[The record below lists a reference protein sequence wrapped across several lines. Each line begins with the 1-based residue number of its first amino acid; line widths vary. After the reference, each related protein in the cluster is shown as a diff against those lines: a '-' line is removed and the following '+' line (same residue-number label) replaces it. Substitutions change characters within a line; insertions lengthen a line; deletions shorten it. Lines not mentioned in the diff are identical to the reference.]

1 LLSGFLLSGFL
12 LRRILLRDHST
23 IDHREKLIH
32 WISAVNPFHSGKT
45 MSEEN
50 TLYLID
56 GSAYMYRAYH
66 AVRGLANSA
75 GMPTN
80 AVFGFTRML
89 IKLINDRAPA
99 YAAMCFDAKGPTFRH
114 DLYADYKANRPPMP
128 EDMAI
133 QIPYIKEVTR
143 AFQIPVFEQQGVE
156 ADDIIGTLARLA
168 EAAGFRVVMV
178 TGDKDFVQLV
188 TEHAT
193 IWDPMKDRTRD
204 LATIQ
209 AEYGMPPE
217 RIIDVMGLS
226 GDTSDNVPGVP
237 GIGPKT
243 ALSLIQT
250 FGSMDALYDNLDR
263 ITQKKQHEKLAV
275 NRDQAF
281 LSRQLVTIDRNLP
294 LPFDPEKLEVSQPDA
309 ASLQA
314 LFKELEFSQLQQE
327 FSAPA
332 ARREKRYEAVVDAGG
347 LQRLTERISGAGEFS
362 VDTETTD
369 IDPMRA
375 RLVGLSVSV
384 TPDEAYYI
392 PCAHSPDAAPQQ
404 LSLETVVKI
413 LGPVLG
419 DPGIRKIGQNIK
431 YDWIVLNR
439 HGVDLAGVA
448 ADTMLA
454 SYLINPAKRTH
465 GLDQM
470 AMDLLGHRM
479 ITFQEVAGKG
489 KTAVTFDQ
497 VPLDKATDYA
507 AEDAD
512 ITLSAWRILSPKL
525 SEAGLMELFN
535 QVEMPLVPVLM
546 RMEQT
551 GIEVASG
558 RLRELSD
565 TFSRQMEEIE
575 SRIYE
580 LAGEPFNIN
589 SSQQL
594 GSILFEKLELP
605 VQKKTKKKTAYSTDV
620 DVLTTLADRHELPE
634 LVLRYRSLTKLKSTY
649 TDALLE
655 LIHPETGR
663 IHTSFNQTV
672 AATGRLSS
680 SDPNLQNIPIR
691 TEEGRQIRSAF
702 IPREGWEMLSA
713 DYSQI
718 ELRLLAHYS
727 EDPILIQAFL
737 EDEDIHMR
745 TATEVFQTF
754 PSFITDELRRQAKA
768 INFGIIYGMSAF
780 GLSKQ
785 LGISQKM
792 AQQYIDNY
800 FARYK
805 GVKKFMNSAI
815 DAARKT
821 RQTSTLLG
829 RIRPLPDIASSNRT
843 VRQFAER
850 TAINT
855 PLQGTA
861 ADLIKVAMIRVDKAL
876 ADNGHRAAML
886 LTVHDEL
893 VFEVPPEER
902 EAVASLV
909 KDTMESVWDL
919 RIPLKVNMAWGKT
932 WEEAH

>member
-1 LLSGFLLSGFL
+1 
-12 LRRILLRDHST
+12 
-23 IDHREKLIH
+23 
-32 WISAVNPFHSGKT
+32 
-45 MSEEN
+45 MSEKD

-66 AVRGLANSA
+66 AVRGLTNSA
-75 GMPTN
+75 GRPTN

-89 IKLINDRAPA
+89 MKLMKDRAPA

-114 DLYADYKANRPPMP
+114 DLYEDYKANRPPMP
-128 EDMAI
+128 DDMAV
-133 QIPYIKEVTR
+133 QIPYIKDVTR

-156 ADDIIGTLARLA
+156 ADDIIGTLAGLA
-168 EAAGFRVVMV
+168 ESAGFSVIMV

-204 LATIQ
+204 LATIRE
-209 AEYGMPPE
+209 EYGMPPE

-250 FGSMDALYDNLDR
+250 FGSMEDLYKN
-263 ITQKKQHEKLAV
+263 IAEISKKKQHENLV
-275 NRDQAF
+275 TYRDQAF
-281 LSRQLVTIDRNLP
+281 LSRQLVTIDRKLP
-294 LPFDPEKLEVSQPDA
+294 MALDPEQLEIGPPDGPA
-309 ASLQA
+309 LQA
-314 LFKELEFSQLQQE
+314 LFKELEFFQLQQA
-327 FSAPA
+327 FSSPEPQEEKTYQALCDTDA
-332 ARREKRYEAVVDAGG
+332 LARLAE
-347 LQRLTERISGAGEFS
+347 RLMKASDFS
-362 VDTETTD
+362 VDTETTS

-375 RLVGLSVSV
+375 KLVGISVSLE
-384 TPDEAYYI
+384 PNEAFYI
-392 PCAHSPDAAPQQ
+392 PCGHASDAAPDQ
-404 LSLETVVKI
+404 LPLKTVLEI
-413 LGPVLG
+413 LGPVLENP
-419 DPGIRKIGQNIK
+419 DIRKIGQNIK
-431 YDWIVLNR
+431 YDWIVLSR
-439 HGVDLAGVA
+439 HGVRLRGVA

-454 SYLINPAKRTH
+454 SYLINPAKRAH
-465 GLDQM
+465 NLDQI
-470 AMDLLGHRM
+470 ALDYLNQRM
-479 ITFQEVAGKG
+479 ISFQEVAGKG

-497 VPLDKATDYA
+497 VPLEKAAPYA

-512 ITLSAWRILSPKL
+512 VTLAAWRTLSPRLE
-525 SEAGLMELFN
+525 EAGLLDLFD

-551 GIEVASG
+551 GIDVDRN

-565 TFSRQMEEIE
+565 TFSKQMTDIE
-575 SRIYE
+575 SQIYD
-580 LAGEPFNIN
+580 LAGESFNIN

-594 GSILFEKLELP
+594 GAILFEKLGLP
-605 VQKKTKKKTAYSTDV
+605 VQKRTKKKTGFSTDV
-620 DVLTTLADRHELPE
+620 DVLTTLADHHELPA
-634 LVLRYRSLTKLKSTY
+634 LVLRYRSLSKLKSTY
-649 TDALLE
+649 ADALLE
-655 LIHPETGR
+655 MIHPETGR

-672 AATGRLSS
+672 TATGRLSS

-691 TEEGRQIRSAF
+691 TDEGRRIRSAF
-702 IPREGWEMLSA
+702 VPREGWEMLSA

-727 EDPILIQAFL
+727 EDPILIKAFQ

-754 PSFITDELRRQAKA
+754 PSFITDDLRRQAKA

-785 LGISQKM
+785 LGINQKM
-792 AQQYIDNY
+792 AKQYIDNY
-800 FARYK
+800 FTRYK
-805 GVKKFMNSAI
+805 GVKEFMDSAI
-815 DAARKT
+815 ETART
-821 RQTSTLLG
+821 TQQATTLLG
-829 RIRPLPDIASSNRT
+829 RIRPLPDIASGNRAI
-843 VRQFAER
+843 RQFAER

-876 ADNGHRAAML
+876 VGKKIRAAML
-886 LTVHDEL
+886 LSVHDEL
-893 VFEVPPEER
+893 LFEVPPEEK
-902 EAVASLV
+902 EAVSSLV
-909 KDTMESVWDL
+909 KEIMEGVWDL
-919 RIPLKVNMAWGKT
+919 RIPLKVNMVWGKT
-932 WEEAH
+932 WAEAH